1 MEQNLALFVVSEE
14 DLRDLGTFGFQV
26 RERIIDVALA
36 NNHRN
41 INAAATE
48 VIKRWA
54 REQEDMEKAYEKLC
68 GILRKIGRNAWINE
82 LED

>member
-1 MEQNLALFVVSEE
+1 MEGNLALCVVSEE
-14 DLRDLGTFGFQV
+14 DLRDLGTFGFGV
-26 RERIIDVALA
+26 RERIIDAALA
-36 NNHRN
+36 NNHRS

-54 REQEDMEKAYEKLC
+54 QEQEDMEKAYEQLC